1 MQLFDRLNQIMLSYC
16 FKQWNQVTFPLM
28 FYYCK
33 GVFFKVLKQKCQFL
47 IFCVS
52 FLNVIIWIFSILHL
66 LYSWRHFSIVFH
78 KRHPGL
84 PRCNSAIVQTWAT
97 VLIPKAFTTL
107 GFLPFPT
114 PWLSIKRL
122 NCPLTSCAKML
133 ASDRTLSTPRTGKS

>member
-66 LYSWRHFSIVFH
+66 LYS
-78 KRHPGL
+78 
-84 PRCNSAIVQTWAT
+84 
-97 VLIPKAFTTL
+97 
-107 GFLPFPT
+107 
-114 PWLSIKRL
+114 
-122 NCPLTSCAKML
+122 
-133 ASDRTLSTPRTGKS
+133 